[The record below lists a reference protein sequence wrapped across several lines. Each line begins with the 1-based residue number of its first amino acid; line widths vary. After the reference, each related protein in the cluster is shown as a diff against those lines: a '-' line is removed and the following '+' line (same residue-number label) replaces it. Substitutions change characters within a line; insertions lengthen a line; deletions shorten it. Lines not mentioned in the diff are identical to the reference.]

1 MTQKSDLRLKIA
13 GTEYS
18 VGKKSI
24 SPYSAEDK
32 RTRWC
37 AALYEITGNSEHPA
51 GFAVWWGSP
60 RGNPDEVSLE
70 GAQMYNWDI
79 VHPKPYVVDH
89 KGRKTTVY
97 SFEGAT
103 GAADEY
109 ANRLI
114 FGNRRFF
121 DYNLTVV
128 DADTRGKEWVK
139 GYAFGFADHH
149 LEYFLVYA
157 QNQEN
162 NEVTRK

>member
-37 AALYEITGNSEHPA
+37 AALYEITGGYEHPA

-79 VHPKPYVVDH
+79 VHPKPYVVEH
-89 KGRKTTVY
+89 K
-97 SFEGAT
+97 
-103 GAADEY
+103 D
-109 ANRLI
+109 
-114 FGNRRFF
+114 RRFF

>member
-1 MTQKSDLRLKIA
+1 MTRKTDSRLKIV

-18 VGKKSI
+18 IGEKAT

-32 RTRWC
+32 RTRWV
-37 AALYEITGNSEHPA
+37 APLYEIIGDEEYLA

-79 VHPKPYVVDH
+79 VHPKPYVVEH

-97 SFEGAT
+97 SFEGAV

-114 FGNRRFF
+114 FGNRRFH
-121 DYNLTVV
+121 DYHITTV
-128 DADTRGKEWVK
+128 DADTRGKQWVK
-139 GYAFGFADHH
+139 GYAFGFADSH

-162 NEVTRK
+162 KEVGA